1 MKKVLVGG
9 CFDILHFGHISFL
22 KEARKKGDYLVV
34 LLESDEHL
42 RKHKGPNRP
51 IHTQEQRKE
60 MLEALEFVDEVIS
73 LPVMKEDKDYFD
85 LVQKINPNVLAT
97 TEGDPIGDK
106 KRKQAELVGAEY
118 VELSYTKGASTSKIL
133 SKF

>member
-1 MKKVLVGG
+1 MTKVLVGG
-9 CFDILHFGHISFL
+9 CFDILHFGHVSFL

-60 MLEALEFVDEVIS
+60 MLEALGFVDEVIS
-73 LPVMKEDKDYFD
+73 LPVMSGDQDYFD
-85 LVQKINPNVLAT
+85 LVQKIKPDVIVL
-97 TEGDPIGDK
+97 TEGDPIEEK
-106 KRKQAELVGAEY
+106 KRKQAELVRAEY
-118 VELSYTKGASTSKIL
+118 IEIPQVKGISTSKIL
-133 SKF
+133 DEL